1 MKEILDLYAGRGDEA
16 AVLDAAS
23 QGAGQAL
30 RNQLCY
36 AHLYL
41 GLHAEVT
48 GDSEKAKHHIVQ
60 AAGPFK
66 MDHYMGKVAVMH
78 ATLRGWPLKHAS
90 KP

>member
-1 MKEILDLYAGRGDEA
+1 MPGVATRQQCSTLHHKVQGRR
-16 AVLDAAS
+16 S
-23 QGAGQAL
+23 

-48 GDSEKAKHHIVQ
+48 GDSEKAKHHIAQ